1 MPVNF
6 DKVSAYLSSLG
17 DTYGL
22 HAVDCK
28 VMRDHQVLFREMYG
42 HRDYDHRVPISS
54 QDLYDVY
61 SCTKIVTMT
70 AAMQLVEKG
79 MILLDE
85 HVDTYLPAFS
95 HMNVSEEFVPFK
107 FPMKWPALQD
117 RTHPAPTKI
126 TIRELMAMTSGLS
139 YDLESEAVRTA
150 VAESQGQAGTVEIVN
165 AIARMPLL
173 FDPGTRYAYSLGHD
187 VIAAVIESVSGQ
199 RYADYLQDHIFGPL
213 GLHDMYMHVPESE
226 QDRLSAQY
234 GGVLGSNEIRRMDVG
249 NRYRITSKY
258 DSGGAGL
265 ACTVDDYILLLDAL
279 ACGGTAHNGYRLLS
293 GESIDQMRTPQL
305 NEAAQADFS
314 RSGKVGY
321 GYGLGVRTLTDGSKS
336 KSPVGEFGWDG
347 AAGAYALIDP
357 INHVSIFY
365 AQEVLGMMRSY
376 SEIHPALRDL
386 VYESLEADSGGRQ
399 KG

>member
-1 MPVNF
+1 MNF

-28 VMRDHQVLFREMYG
+28 VMRDHQVLFREMHG

-54 QDLYDVY
+54 RDLYDVY

-70 AAMQLVEKG
+70 ATMQLVEKG
-79 MILLDE
+79 MIRLDE

-234 GGVLGSNEIRRMDVG
+234 GGVFGSNDIRRMDVG

-265 ACTVDDYILLLDAL
+265 ACTVDDYILLLDTL
-279 ACGGTAHNGYRLLS
+279 ACGGTAHNGFRLLS

-376 SEIHPALRDL
+376 SEIHPTLRDL
-386 VYESLEADSGGRQ
+386 VYEALEADSGGRQ
-399 KG
+399 KD

>member
-1 MPVNF
+1 
-6 DKVSAYLSSLG
+6 
-17 DTYGL
+17 
-22 HAVDCK
+22 
-28 VMRDHQVLFREMYG
+28 
-42 HRDYDHRVPISS
+42 
-54 QDLYDVY
+54 
-61 SCTKIVTMT
+61 MT

-173 FDPGTRYAYSLGHD
+173 FDPGTRYAYSLGYD

-376 SEIHPALRDL
+376 SEIHPTLRDL
-386 VYESLEADSGGRQ
+386 VYEALEADSGGRQ

>member
-28 VMRDHQVLFREMYG
+28 VMRDHQVLFREMHG

-54 QDLYDVY
+54 RDLYDVY

-70 AAMQLVEKG
+70 ATMQLVEKG
-79 MILLDE
+79 MIRLDE

-234 GGVLGSNEIRRMDVG
+234 GGVFGSNDIRRMDVG

-265 ACTVDDYILLLDAL
+265 ACTVDDYILLLDTL
-279 ACGGTAHNGYRLLS
+279 ACGGTAHNGFRLLS

-347 AAGAYALIDP
+347 AAGADALIDP

-376 SEIHPALRDL
+376 SEIHPTLRDL
-386 VYESLEADSGGRQ
+386 VYEALEADSGGRQ
-399 KG
+399 KD